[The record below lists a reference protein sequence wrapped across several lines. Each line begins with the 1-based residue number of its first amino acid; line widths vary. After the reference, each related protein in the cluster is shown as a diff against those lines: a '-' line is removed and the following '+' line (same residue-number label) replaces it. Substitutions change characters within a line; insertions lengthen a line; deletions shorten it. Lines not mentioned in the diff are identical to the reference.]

1 MKIVVLAVGMVKE
14 RSLAALISEHKKR
27 LSRYSSVS
35 IRELREIPYRESL
48 SESQKEQIK
57 QQEGERILRLLREN
71 WHVVALDLGGSELT
85 SLEFAD
91 YIRELTVSG
100 KSNLAFVIGGSLGLS
115 QEVLN
120 RSDFRLSLSKMTLP
134 HQIARLVLLE
144 QLYRSFKIIR
154 GETYHK

>member
-1 MKIVVLAVGMVKE
+1 M
-14 RSLAALISEHKKR
+14 
-27 LSRYSSVS
+27 
-35 IRELREIPYRESL
+35 
-48 SESQKEQIK
+48 
-57 QQEGERILRLLREN
+57 
-71 WHVVALDLGGSELT
+71 ALDLGGSELT